1 MFTANV
7 LFLKKTKSSFHNHTF
22 LSLITLTKVL
32 AYLWRKKG
40 SFSII
45 WLFFTWIVI
54 ISPFP
59 LIKSLMERQSRQS
72 QNKRTKLK
80 VQHKLC
86 LNFNHFH
93 HFNYLSQ
100 FSDLSKYAASYIIF
114 CSVIPMSK
122 HLLGVQRAAITFY
135 TILHAEF
142 YRSSALE
149 TQSPLLGQ
157 LHVSA
162 N

>member
-1 MFTANV
+1 M
-7 LFLKKTKSSFHNHTF
+7 
-22 LSLITLTKVL
+22 LSRDSEDEIWSRFVFELVIWPQEITLVRWTQPSGPL
-32 AYLWRKKG
+32 CLWQC
-40 SFSII
+40 
-45 WLFFTWIVI
+45 FTWIVM

-80 VQHKLC
+80 VQHQLC

-93 HFNYLSQ
+93 HFNYLSR
-100 FSDLSKYAASYIIF
+100 FSHLSKYAGTDIIF

-122 HLLGVQRAAITFY
+122 HLLGVQRAGITFY

>member
-59 LIKSLMERQSRQS
+59 LIKSLMEKQSRQS
-72 QNKRTKLK
+72 QKKGITLK

-86 LNFNHFH
+86 HNLNHFH

-100 FSDLSKYAASYIIF
+100 FSQLSKCAGSDF
-114 CSVIPMSK
+114 
-122 HLLGVQRAAITFY
+122 LLCHTHVKAFTWYSTRRHH
-135 TILHAEF
+135 ILHNLACRVLQVF
-142 YRSSALE
+142 CFRDTITITGTVAC
-149 TQSPLLGQ
+149 
-157 LHVSA
+157 
-162 N
+162 